1 MHENEKQNWEDLA
14 SLDPFWAILTDPKK
28 KFGKWEKDEFFQIGE
43 NEVNEVIELS
53 KKLKHPKEFKTV
65 LDFGC
70 GVGRVSRSLSKYFD
84 ECYGID
90 ISDEMINKANELN
103 KNISN
108 CKFQVSTN
116 NDLKEFSNER
126 FDFVYSNIV
135 LQHILSKTD
144 VKSIISEFLRVL
156 KKDGLLV
163 FQLPSYIPWKYR
175 IQPKRRIYKIL
186 KILGFDK
193 KFLYKKLGLIPF
205 GMSYISEKEIVNFL
219 KDKDGKILDITS
231 ITNPHTL
238 IQNNKYFVTK

>member
-1 MHENEKQNWEDLA
+1 M
-14 SLDPFWAILTDPKK
+14 
-28 KFGKWEKDEFFQIGE
+28 
-43 NEVNEVIELS
+43 
-53 KKLKHPKEFKTV
+53 
-65 LDFGC
+65 
-70 GVGRVSRSLSKYFD
+70 
-84 ECYGID
+84 
-90 ISDEMINKANELN
+90 
-103 KNISN
+103 
-108 CKFQVSTN
+108 
-116 NDLKEFSNER
+116 
-126 FDFVYSNIV
+126 
-135 LQHILSKTD
+135 
-144 VKSIISEFLRVL
+144 RVL

>member
-1 MHENEKQNWEDLA
+1 MEENEKQNWEDLA

-43 NEVNEVIELS
+43 NEVNKVMELS

-70 GVGRVSRSLSKYFD
+70 GIGRVSRSLSKYFD
-84 ECYGID
+84 ECFGID
-90 ISDEMINKANELN
+90 ISDEMINQAKELN

-108 CKFQVSTN
+108 CKFQVSTK

-144 VKSIISEFLRVL
+144 VELIISEFLRVL

-231 ITNPHTL
+231 ITDPHTL